1 MNCFSIWHF
10 ERFSSQFGKWFIRRG
25 SVGVCLAIALAFIP
39 TPSWADSSEK
49 AFLQLLDT
57 LPSGLKT
64 TLNACAKNKH
74 VNLAAGADED
84 GSVICNDGRRDYPA
98 QYEAYLTANGD
109 LLAAEI
115 LLAIRQLVQEGALS
129 LEEISAVLSQPGEA
143 EKLRQEMVGD
153 IKAAINAALG
163 HEKPTPKITQRLTK
177 QAMQQV
183 MPMLQSPTRLQN
195 LFGSG
200 NQYAQV
206 VENFCTP
213 AGVSVSQAKWLIPG
227 LIPAQL
233 YAICAQEAN
242 LVEAWLGD

>member
-1 MNCFSIWHF
+1 M
-10 ERFSSQFGKWFIRRG
+10 GKWFARWG
-25 SVGVCLAIALAFIP
+25 AVGICLAISLAFIP
-39 TPSWADSSEK
+39 TLSRADSSEK

-57 LPSGLKT
+57 LPSDLKT

-74 VNLAAGADED
+74 VNLAAGPDQD
-84 GSVICNDGRRDYPA
+84 GSVICNDGWRDYPA

-115 LLAIRQLVQEGALS
+115 LLAIRLLVQQGEIS
-129 LEEISAVLSQPGEA
+129 LEDISAALSQPGEA
-143 EKLRQEMVGD
+143 AKFRQEMVKD
-153 IKAAINAALG
+153 IKASIDVALG
-163 HEKPTPKITQRLTK
+163 HEKPTSKITQRLTN

-183 MPMLQSPTRLQN
+183 MPMLESPTRLQN

-213 AGVSVSQAKWLIPG
+213 EGISVSQAKWLIPG